1 MEYSFEWDPE
11 KAASNEGKHG
21 IAFGEAADVFID
33 PLVQIRLDDEHSS
46 SEQRFTAMGI
56 SQLGR
61 LLIVTYTE
69 RRDSI
74 RIISARKPTRREVAK
89 YEG

>member
-11 KAASNEGKHG
+11 KAAANEAKHG
-21 IAFGEAADVFID
+21 ITFGEAADVFTD
-33 PLVQIRLDDEHSS
+33 PLVKIRPDDDHSS
-46 SEQRFTAMGI
+46 FEERFTAMGM

-61 LLIVTYTE
+61 LLVVTYTD

-74 RIISARKPTRREVAK
+74 RIISARRPTRREVAN
-89 YEG
+89 YER